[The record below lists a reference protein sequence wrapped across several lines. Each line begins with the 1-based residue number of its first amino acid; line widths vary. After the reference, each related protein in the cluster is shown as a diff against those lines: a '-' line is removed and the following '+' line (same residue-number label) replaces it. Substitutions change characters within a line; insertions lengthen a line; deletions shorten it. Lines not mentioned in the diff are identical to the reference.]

1 MSAPGDR
8 PATAPEDVP
17 VRDAATVV
25 LLRDGA
31 AGPEAYL
38 LRRVRGMAFAPGM
51 TVFPGGGVDRRDAD
65 ADIAWT
71 GPPAAAWAE
80 AFQADEPLARA
91 LVCAAVRETFEE
103 SGVLL
108 AGPDADRVT
117 DTDGPAWERDRV
129 ALERR
134 EQSLGELLARR
145 DLVLRADLLRPWARW
160 ITPVGEPR
168 RYDARFLVAALP
180 EGQSTRDVTSEADVV
195 EWVRPEDAVVQAR
208 TGIRT
213 MMPPTIVT
221 CEEIAEFE
229 TVAEVLEAAAGREI
243 APVRPELGRD
253 GSGVHATLPNGRV
266 ISISRPPAP
275 G

>member
-1 MSAPGDR
+1 M
-8 PATAPEDVP
+8 TAPEDVP
-17 VRDAATVV
+17 IRDAATVV

-38 LRRVRGMAFAPGM
+38 LRRVRGMVFAPGM

-65 ADIAWT
+65 SDVAWA
-71 GPPAAAWAE
+71 GPPPAAWAK
-80 AFQADEPLARA
+80 AFDADEPLARA

-108 AGPDADRVT
+108 AGPSEDRVT

-134 EQSLGELLARR
+134 EVSLAELLDRR
-145 DLVLRADLLRPWARW
+145 SLVLRADLLRPWARW

-168 RYDARFLVAALP
+168 RYDTRFLVAALP
-180 EGQSTRDVTSEADVV
+180 EGQVTRDVTSEADVV
-195 EWVRPEDAVVQAR
+195 EWVRPADAVVQAR

-221 CEEIAEFE
+221 CEEIADYDS
-229 TVAEVLEAAAGREI
+229 VDDVLAAAPERDTG
-243 APVRPELGRD
+243 PVRVQLSRD
-253 GSGVHATLPNGRV
+253 QSGVIATLPSGRV
-266 ISISRPPAP
+266 INLRRPPTP
-275 G
+275 GSGPE